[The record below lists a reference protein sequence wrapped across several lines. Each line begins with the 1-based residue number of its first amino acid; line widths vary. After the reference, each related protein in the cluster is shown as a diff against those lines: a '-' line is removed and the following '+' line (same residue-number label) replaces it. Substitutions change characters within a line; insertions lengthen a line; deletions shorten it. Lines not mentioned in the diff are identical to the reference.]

1 MKANDVSYVAGLAKQ
16 AITKYLGFSKVS
28 SLRYVQFE
36 LADTAAK
43 APRSVTFELSIFV
56 FSMFSPAVV
65 GGVGMFF
72 SSGNT
77 LALRLTQTMKHQLRP
92 CFSVGDFVVTVPKR
106 VAPDS
111 MIYRITV
118 RGNIRKLRNVPKEV
132 A

>member
-1 MKANDVSYVAGLAKQ
+1 
-16 AITKYLGFSKVS
+16 
-28 SLRYVQFE
+28 
-36 LADTAAK
+36 
-43 APRSVTFELSIFV
+43 
-56 FSMFSPAVV
+56 
-65 GGVGMFF
+65 MFF